1 MLTKCSPGSE
11 ERSGSRGQEGRAAHA
26 GAKKKRMF
34 GKGAHNERDHKS
46 AAEYRQTADEHVQT
60 LKDFWKEFLV
70 SGLFVL
76 AALVII
82 LACLAWFA
90 ANNKVNATGSSISAK
105 GSRYTITAAGDG
117 AAGSHVGYYERDER
131 TADEKEK
138 LEGLDLSDSMTVTSD
153 SNLNNNTAGSI
164 YPGARGC
171 ITLTVTPVATDLN
184 GVTISLSRILK
195 TTAQG
200 TVADLADGTS
210 QTLTADQQNLIA
222 LAKGHVL
229 FFESCDNGYY
239 SHRITDSSISIPKE
253 RFCAAGSTQT
263 TEPVTVNIYWV
274 WPEYLQNFVL
284 LKNANYYKNLFAEQY
299 GDYTSLQ
306 SYVNDH
312 KTSFYYGISGG
323 TSGGTAVASA
333 PNLSPAMSS
342 ADIATCSAL
351 YNNADE
357 YLGNNIAYFQLRI
370 TSREGAQ

>member
-1 MLTKCSPGSE
+1 MLPKCYPGAK
-11 ERSGSRGQEGRAAHA
+11 ERSGSRGQEGRAARA

-34 GKGAHNERDHKS
+34 GKGTHNERDHKS

-117 AAGSHVGYYERDER
+117 AADSHVGYYERDER
-131 TADEKEK
+131 TTDEKQE
-138 LEGLDLSDSMTVTSD
+138 LEGLDLSDSMTVTPD

-184 GVTISLSRILK
+184 GVTINLSRILK
-195 TTAQG
+195 TAQG
-200 TVADLADGTS
+200 TVADPADGTS
-210 QTLTADQQNLIA
+210 QTLTDEQQNLIA

-229 FFESCDNGYY
+229 FFESCVNGYY
-239 SHRITDSSISIPKE
+239 SNRITDGSISISKE

-263 TEPVTVNIYWV
+263 TQPVTVNIYWV

-284 LKNANYYKNLFAEQY
+284 LKNANYYKNLFVDSQS
-299 GDYTSLQ
+299 GDYTGLQ
-306 SYVNDH
+306 SYVNAH
-312 KTSFYYGISGG
+312 KTSFYYGTSDG
-323 TSGGTAVASA
+323 TSGGIAAANA
-333 PNLSPAMSS
+333 PNLSPAMPST
-342 ADIATCSAL
+342 DIATCSAL

-357 YLGNNIAYFQLRI
+357 YLGSNIAYFQLRI

>member
-1 MLTKCSPGSE
+1 MLPKCSPGVGRALGE
-11 ERSGSRGQEGRAAHA
+11 HLGQEGRAARA

-34 GKGAHNERDHKS
+34 GKGTHNDRDHKS

-117 AAGSHVGYYERDER
+117 EAGSHVGYYERDER
-131 TADEKEK
+131 TTDEKQE
-138 LEGLDLSDSMTVTSD
+138 LSGLDLSDSMTVTPD
-153 SNLNNNTAGSI
+153 SNFNNNAAGSI

-171 ITLTVTPVATDLN
+171 ITLTVTPVATDLD
-184 GVTISLSRILK
+184 GVTINLSRILK
-195 TTAQG
+195 TAQG
-200 TVADLADGTS
+200 TVADSADGTS
-210 QTLTADQQNLIA
+210 LTLTADQQNLIA

-229 FFESCDNGYY
+229 FFEACDNGYY
-239 SHRITDSSISIPKE
+239 SHRIADSSISIPKE
-253 RFCAAGSTQT
+253 HFCTVGSTQT

-284 LKNANYYKNLFAEQY
+284 LKNANYYKNLFDSQSS
-299 GDYTSLQ
+299 DYDSLQ
-306 SYVNDH
+306 SYVNTH
-312 KTSFYYGISGG
+312 KTSFYYGTSDG
-323 TSGGTAVASA
+323 TSSGTAAADA
-333 PNLSPAMSS
+333 PNLSPSMLS
-342 ADIATCSAL
+342 ASIAACSAL

-357 YLGNNIAYFQLRI
+357 YLGNNIVYFQLRI

>member
-1 MLTKCSPGSE
+1 M
-11 ERSGSRGQEGRAAHA
+11 
-26 GAKKKRMF
+26 
-34 GKGAHNERDHKS
+34 
-46 AAEYRQTADEHVQT
+46 
-60 LKDFWKEFLV
+60 
-70 SGLFVL
+70 
-76 AALVII
+76 
-82 LACLAWFA
+82 
-90 ANNKVNATGSSISAK
+90 
-105 GSRYTITAAGDG
+105 
-117 AAGSHVGYYERDER
+117 
-131 TADEKEK
+131 
-138 LEGLDLSDSMTVTSD
+138 
-153 SNLNNNTAGSI
+153 
-164 YPGARGC
+164 
-171 ITLTVTPVATDLN
+171 TPVATDLN

-312 KTSFYYGISGG
+312 KTSFYYGTSDG
-323 TSGGTAVASA
+323 TSDGTAAAAA